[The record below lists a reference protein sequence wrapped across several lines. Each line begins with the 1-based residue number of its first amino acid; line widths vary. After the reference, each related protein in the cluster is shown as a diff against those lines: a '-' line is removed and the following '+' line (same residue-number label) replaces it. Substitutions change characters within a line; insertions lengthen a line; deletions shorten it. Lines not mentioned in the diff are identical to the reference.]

1 MINKLHS
8 RQLAGGL
15 LLLFFVGGSSQAQS
29 RKLTGQVFAYNPW
42 SHLFKVV
49 SFVQNQELVIFKLKH
64 RPGFVKLVFA
74 SFGQEQID
82 AKYLNGNATIA
93 VRVIRDASCDE
104 DAPKFFAKGES
115 LVLPKAPTTP
125 GIHEVKVVQK
135 YQLADFYS
143 KDAIP
148 QIEHLDCY
156 RVEMPQK

>member
-1 MINKLHS
+1 MIPSSHS
-8 RQLAGGL
+8 RQLAAWL
-15 LLLFFVGGSSQAQS
+15 LVLVFVGGSSEAQS

-42 SHLFKVV
+42 SHLFKVS

-74 SFGQEQID
+74 SFGQEQLD
-82 AKYLNGNATIA
+82 GKYLKGNATIA
-93 VRVIRDASCDE
+93 VRVIRDVSCDQ

-115 LVLPKAPTTP
+115 LVPPETPTTP
-125 GIHEVKVVQK
+125 HARQVKLEQK
-135 YQLADFYS
+135 YQVTDFYS

-156 RVEMPQK
+156 RVEMPRK

>member
-1 MINKLHS
+1 MIPNSHS
-8 RQLAGGL
+8 RPVAAGI
-15 LLLFFVGGSSQAQS
+15 LLLFFVAGSSKAQS
-29 RKLTGQVFAYNPW
+29 RKLTGQVYAYNPW
-42 SHLFKVV
+42 SHLLKVA
-49 SFVQNQELVIFKLKH
+49 SFVQNQELVIFKLKN

-82 AKYLNGNATIA
+82 GKYLKGNATIA

-104 DAPKFFAKGES
+104 NAPKFFAKGES
-115 LVLPKAPTTP
+115 LVPQETPTSP
-125 GIHEVKVVQK
+125 GIHQMKLEQK

-156 RVEMPQK
+156 RVEMSRK

>member
-1 MINKLHS
+1 MIPSSHS
-8 RQLAGGL
+8 RHVAAGL
-15 LLLFFVGGSSQAQS
+15 ILLLFVAGSCEAQS

-74 SFGQEQID
+74 SFGQEQLD
-82 AKYLNGNATIA
+82 GKYLNGNTTIA

-115 LVLPKAPTTP
+115 LILPEAPTTP
-125 GIHEVKVVQK
+125 GIDQLKVVQK

-156 RVEMPQK
+156 RVEMPRK